1 MSTEFERIVLE
12 KLSKLDVLEEKFD
25 TLENRFD
32 TMENRFDTMENRFDN
47 MENRFDNM
55 EKRLD
60 TMETDL
66 KSVKK
71 TALKVETELIPKTQ
85 LMLDNYMN
93 IAEKVNISS
102 DLQEEVKTLRYEVD
116 IIKQI
121 LSVNNQ

>member
-1 MSTEFERIVLE
+1 MSSEFERIVLE
-12 KLSKLDVLEEKFD
+12 KLAKLDVLEEKF
-25 TLENRFD
+25 N
-32 TMENRFDTMENRFDN
+32 TMENRFDT
-47 MENRFDNM
+47 M

-71 TALKVETELIPKTQ
+71 TCLKVETELIPKTQ

-116 IIKQI
+116 LIKQV
-121 LSVNNQ
+121 LNVG